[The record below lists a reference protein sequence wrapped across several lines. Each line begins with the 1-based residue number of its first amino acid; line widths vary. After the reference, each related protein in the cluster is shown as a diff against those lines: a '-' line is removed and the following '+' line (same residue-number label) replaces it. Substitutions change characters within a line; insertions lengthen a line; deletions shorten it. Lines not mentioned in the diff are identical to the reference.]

1 MRRKRKV
8 VNWMKEGSVYP
19 MYPEY
24 PEYISLINRG
34 YIYIYIYNCRR
45 TCDSLRI
52 FLTSFLERTKV
63 TF

>member
-24 PEYISLINRG
+24 PELYIVDQSRI
-34 YIYIYIYNCRR
+34 YIYIYI
-45 TCDSLRI
+45 
-52 FLTSFLERTKV
+52 
-63 TF
+63 

>member
-24 PEYISLINRG
+24 PELYIVDQSR
-34 YIYIYIYNCRR
+34 IYIYIYNCRR
-45 TCDSLRI
+45 TCDFLCI